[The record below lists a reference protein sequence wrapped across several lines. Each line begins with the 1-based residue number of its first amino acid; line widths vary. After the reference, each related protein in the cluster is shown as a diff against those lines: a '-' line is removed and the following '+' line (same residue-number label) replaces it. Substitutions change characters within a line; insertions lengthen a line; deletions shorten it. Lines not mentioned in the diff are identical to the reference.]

1 MPSLRRL
8 SRPGWHAQ
16 SWTRSG
22 NVRFWDEKVDR
33 LLAEAEHL
41 LPCSPKDL
49 VRTLAEAGWP
59 KGMVSNAL
67 AHADG
72 RWLHFRGGLWWSA
85 RRPRT

>member
-1 MPSLRRL
+1 
-8 SRPGWHAQ
+8 
-16 SWTRSG
+16 
-22 NVRFWDEKVDR
+22 VRFWDDR